1 MSWIDLRTQRW
12 SYAADALEEL
22 CPGAS
27 DRNHWATATAASPAV
42 DERKVRVGKNSGDSG
57 ASSRKPAF
65 PAPVAALST
74 PSAEDS
80 VVEGQPSSSEAD
92 ITTGAPWVGTP
103 GAANALPVAVVAV
116 PDAQV
121 VVPNLPKPLLPASS
135 ENILAVARELQDFRD
150 SIASARARAESVGQ
164 GGQSGGGAMGA
175 SLGSSTPSP
184 QLPPPA
190 PPESLL
196 DGLLEDVLRVLGEDP

>member
-1 MSWIDLRTQRW
+1 MVFFLKQRW

-27 DRNHWATATAASPAV
+27 DRNHWVTAGSASSAV
-42 DERKVRVGKNSGDSG
+42 DEGKVRAGNNSVS
-57 ASSRKPAF
+57 SSRKPAS
-65 PAPVAALST
+65 VAALSAGDT
-74 PSAEDS
+74 VLGSIGGNPA
-80 VVEGQPSSSEAD
+80 SSEAD
-92 ITTGAPWVGTP
+92 ITTGEPWVGTP

-150 SIASARARAESVGQ
+150 SIASARARAESFSR

-175 SLGSSTPSP
+175 SLNSSTPSP

-196 DGLLEDVLRVLGEDP
+196 DELLQDVQRVLGEDS